1 MFQSRRVFFIITLIL
16 TLVFLQIAC
25 NQSSPTTST
34 NEKAVH
40 SEQTASNSTAKNNQ
54 PIADS
59 KAEGMETDLAQKA
72 NRETEESQ
80 KLNRE
85 ETTKEIAKDKKRTA
99 IGQAISSGV
108 EGGVDGGISGGT
120 IGGVVGGVIGGTG
133 PASDPPPPPAPE
145 PQVSANSPVSNLKP
159 STTQSVPQSAPPALT
174 GKTAPAASSAVISPK
189 VQAETRAI
197 QADPQGA
204 EDYTKYSINK
214 MTVTKEDR
222 FSTFSIDVDTGSY
235 TIARRKLNEGY
246 LPPAQAVRVEEFINY
261 FQYKYPQPATEHP
274 FSVTM
279 EASASPFSP
288 EKHLLRVG
296 IKGRTVD
303 AAQRPTAHLTFLVDT
318 SGSMQSPDKIGLV
331 KDSLRTLVENLKP
344 TDTVA
349 ISTYAGGI
357 RLVLPP
363 TAAAHKDVII
373 KSLYQLETG
382 GGTAMASG
390 IELAYQQALAQMQ
403 QGKKGDINR
412 VIICSDGDANIGNT
426 SPTEILKQM
435 EGYVKQG
442 ITVSTIGFGMG
453 NYKDSMME
461 QFANKGNGNYFY
473 IDGLQEA
480 RKVFKESLTSNLQVI
495 AKDVKIQVEFDP
507 STVSRYRL
515 VGYENRDIAD
525 KDFRNDK
532 VDAGEI
538 GPGHT
543 VTALYELELHPQ
555 RTNNIATVRLRYK
568 APDGEVA
575 KEVATV
581 FTSDRVQQTFNKSS
595 EDFRF
600 TVAVAAFAEVLR
612 GSKDARTWSL
622 NSIANIVRE
631 SNSARVEERQEFL
644 SLVNRAQQLKTHLAP
659 QQ

>member
-1 MFQSRRVFFIITLIL
+1 MFQNRRVFFIITLIL
-16 TLVFLQIAC
+16 TLVFLQVAC
-25 NQSSPTTST
+25 SQSSPTHTVNV
-34 NEKAVH
+34 NEKAVR
-40 SEQTASNSTAKNNQ
+40 SDQTASNQPANEAK
-54 PIADS
+54 PEAE
-59 KAEGMETDLAQKA
+59 KAETKPSELSEKA
-72 NRETEESQ
+72 NKNIEETQ
-80 KLNRE
+80 RLNRE
-85 ETTKEIAKDKKRTA
+85 DVSKVATMGKAK
-99 IGQAISSGV
+99 GLVSVHEGVSGGV
-108 EGGVDGGISGGT
+108 EGGVVGGVA
-120 IGGVVGGVIGGTG
+120 GGVVGGVIGGSG
-133 PASDPPPPPAPE
+133 LASDPPPPPPPVGYVA
-145 PQVSANSPVSNLKP
+145 STNSSPVA
-159 STTQSVPQSAPPALT
+159 VPQTVTKAPASS
-174 GKTAPAASSAVISPK
+174 APAAVSHLLAAKPALSAPQPLRK
-189 VQAETRAI
+189 AERVGHPDANI
-197 QADPQGA
+197 APADPQGA

-261 FQYKYPQPATEHP
+261 FQYKYPQPATAHP

-279 EASASPFSP
+279 EASTSPFNQ
-288 EKHLLRVG
+288 ERHLLRVG
-296 IKGRTVD
+296 IKGRTVE
-303 AAQRPTAHLTFLVDT
+303 ANQRPTAHLTFLVDT

-331 KDSLRTLVENLKP
+331 KDSLRILVENLRP

-357 RLVLPP
+357 KLVLSP
-363 TAAAHKDVII
+363 TQAVHKDII
-373 KSLYQLETG
+373 LKSLYQLEAG

-390 IELAYQQALAQMQ
+390 IELAYQQALAQLQ

-426 SPTEILKQM
+426 NPTEILKQIQD
-435 EGYVKQG
+435 YVKQG
-442 ITVSTIGFGMG
+442 VTVSTIGFGMG

-480 RKVFKESLTSNLQVI
+480 KKVFRERLTSNLQVI

-507 STVSRYRL
+507 STVAKYRL
-515 VGYENRDIAD
+515 IGYENRDIAD
-525 KDFRNDK
+525 ADFRNDK

-555 RTNNIATVRLRYK
+555 RTNNIATVKLRYK

-575 KEVATV
+575 KEVATA
-581 FTSDRVQQTFNKSS
+581 FTSDRVQQVFNRSS
-595 EDFRF
+595 
-600 TVAVAAFAEVLR
+600 
-612 GSKDARTWSL
+612 
-622 NSIANIVRE
+622 
-631 SNSARVEERQEFL
+631 
-644 SLVNRAQQLKTHLAP
+644 
-659 QQ
+659 